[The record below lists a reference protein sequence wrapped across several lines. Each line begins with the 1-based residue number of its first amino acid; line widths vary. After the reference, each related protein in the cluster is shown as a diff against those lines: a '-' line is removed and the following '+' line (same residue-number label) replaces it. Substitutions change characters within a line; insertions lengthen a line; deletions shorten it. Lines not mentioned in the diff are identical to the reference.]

1 MTTEGFAA
9 VTCLHIAV
17 VTDDFPEGP
26 GSVAASFNHLV
37 HLVFKQLVSMQS
49 NMQSSGEFFIV
60 LQKNKYFLKKEV
72 NTRSIGHIG
81 CFEKKEEN
89 KKNQTNKQ
97 PLIILS
103 LSLLRYHIVSKTVL
117 KRSINQGVSQQIN
130 LHTDAT
136 LRG

>member
-60 LQKNKYFLKKEV
+60 LQKNKYFLKKEKV

-81 CFEKKEEN
+81 CFEKK
-89 KKNQTNKQ
+89 KKTKKTKQTN
-97 PLIILS
+97 
-103 LSLLRYHIVSKTVL
+103 
-117 KRSINQGVSQQIN
+117 N
-130 LHTDAT
+130 L
-136 LRG
+136 

>member
-60 LQKNKYFLKKEV
+60 LQKNKYFLKKEKV

-81 CFEKKEEN
+81 CFEKKN
-89 KKNQTNKQ
+89 KKNQINKQ

-117 KRSINQGVSQQIN
+117 KRGINQGVSQQIN

>member
-1 MTTEGFAA
+1 MTTEDFAA

-81 CFEKKEEN
+81 CFEKKKKTKKQTTSNNFVFIFVTLPHCEQNSFEERH
-89 KKNQTNKQ
+89 KSRRFPADQ
-97 PLIILS
+97 S
-103 LSLLRYHIVSKTVL
+103 SH
-117 KRSINQGVSQQIN
+117 
-130 LHTDAT
+130 
-136 LRG
+136 

>member
-49 NMQSSGEFFIV
+49 NMQSSCEFFIV
-60 LQKNKYFLKKEV
+60 LQKNKYIFKKKKKV

-81 CFEKKEEN
+81 CFEKKKKKTKN
-89 KKNQTNKQ
+89 KQTN
-97 PLIILS
+97 S
-103 LSLLRYHIVSKTVL
+103 
-117 KRSINQGVSQQIN
+117 NQSVFIFV
-130 LHTDAT
+130 T
-136 LRG
+136 LPHCEQNSFEERHKSRRFPADQSSH

>member
-60 LQKNKYFLKKEV
+60 LQKNKYFLKKKEV

-81 CFEKKEEN
+81 CFEKKKN
-89 KKNQTNKQ
+89 KNKQTN
-97 PLIILS
+97 
-103 LSLLRYHIVSKTVL
+103 
-117 KRSINQGVSQQIN
+117 N
-130 LHTDAT
+130 L
-136 LRG
+136 

>member
-60 LQKNKYFLKKEV
+60 LQKNKYFLKKEKV
-72 NTRSIGHIG
+72 NTRSIEHIG
-81 CFEKKEEN
+81 CFEKK
-89 KKNQTNKQ
+89 KKTKKQTNK
-97 PLIILS
+97 L
-103 LSLLRYHIVSKTVL
+103 
-117 KRSINQGVSQQIN
+117 
-130 LHTDAT
+130 
-136 LRG
+136 

>member
-60 LQKNKYFLKKEV
+60 LQKNKYFLKKKEV

-81 CFEKKEEN
+81 CFEKK
-89 KKNQTNKQ
+89 KKTKKTNKQ
-97 PLIILS
+97 TTSNNSVFIF
-103 LSLLRYHIVSKTVL
+103 V
-117 KRSINQGVSQQIN
+117 
-130 LHTDAT
+130 T
-136 LRG
+136 LPHCEQNSFEERHKSRRFPADQSSH

>member
-60 LQKNKYFLKKEV
+60 LQKNKYFLKKKKEV

-81 CFEKKEEN
+81 CFEKKRRKQN
-89 KKNQTNKQ
+89 KKKN
-97 PLIILS
+97 
-103 LSLLRYHIVSKTVL
+103 
-117 KRSINQGVSQQIN
+117 N
-130 LHTDAT
+130 L
-136 LRG
+136 

>member
-1 MTTEGFAA
+1 MTTEDFAA

-60 LQKNKYFLKKEV
+60 LQKNKYFLKKEKV

-81 CFEKKEEN
+81 CFEKRKQ
-89 KKNQTNKQ
+89 KKPNKQ
-97 PLIILS
+97 TLIILS

-117 KRSINQGVSQQIN
+117 KRGINQGVSQQIN

>member
-60 LQKNKYFLKKEV
+60 LQKNKYFKKKEKV

-81 CFEKKEEN
+81 CFEKKEQ
-89 KKNQTNKQ
+89 KKQTNKQ

-117 KRSINQGVSQQIN
+117 KRGINQGVSQQIN

>member
-60 LQKNKYFLKKEV
+60 LQKNKYFKKKKEV

-89 KKNQTNKQ
+89 KKTNKQ

-117 KRSINQGVSQQIN
+117 KRGINQGVSQQIK